1 MIESHLEQSGVHG
14 KGPAEARQDDAQY
27 NIVEKGIS
35 MQQSSNTMTAVEFL
49 KSRDVG
55 PQVIARVLLE
65 PEKRRN
71 RDE

>member
-1 MIESHLEQSGVHG
+1 MIESHLEQSGTHG
-14 KGPAEARQDDAQY
+14 NGPAEARQDDAQY

>member
-1 MIESHLEQSGVHG
+1 V
-14 KGPAEARQDDAQY
+14 
-27 NIVEKGIS
+27 VERGIL

-49 KSRDVG
+49 KSHDVR

-71 RDE
+71 RDD